1 MRLEKVTYSCYN
13 INMKTFQAEYTN
25 EALKQIEELEY
36 NNKKKIFKAIN
47 LFEYLGKN
55 AKNSRDLSN
64 NGLFEIKADN
74 IRAYFKYFE
83 NKIIIIGLIVL
94 KKTQKAPKRFILQA
108 IKNIDKYI
116 TERGNNNE

>member
-1 MRLEKVTYSCYN
+1 MAELTEQERQMVSARCNALKKLIKNSFLIFAKMRLEKVTYSCYN

-55 AKNSRDLSN
+55 AKIV
-64 NGLFEIKADN
+64 EI
-74 IRAYFKYFE
+74 
-83 NKIIIIGLIVL
+83 
-94 KKTQKAPKRFILQA
+94 
-108 IKNIDKYI
+108 
-116 TERGNNNE
+116 

>member
-1 MRLEKVTYSCYN
+1 MRLEKVTYSYYN

-36 NNKKKIFKAIN
+36 NNKKKRFKAIN

-55 AKNSRDLSN
+55 AKNSRDLSS

-94 KKTQKAPKRFILQA
+94 KKTQKVPKRFILQA
-108 IKNIDKYI
+108 IKNIDKY
-116 TERGNNNE
+116 TAERANNNE